1 MSRMMT
7 RATLA
12 SGKVTLSVVPRRR
25 ILMQKIQA
33 LAGRRK
39 KSVSEQVWDL
49 CERALENQEG
59 VQTKGGKIPLP
70 GADDAAPVRTW
81 SSTSRW
87 NPRAA
92 SRGPG
97 SSSARPWEVLWSATP

>member
-12 SGKVTLSVVPRRR
+12 SGKVTLSVAPRRR
-25 ILMQKIQA
+25 ILMRKIQV

-49 CERALENQEG
+49 CERALEGQDG
-59 VQTKGGKIPLP
+59 LRSKGGKIPLP
-70 GADDAAPVRTW
+70 GADLGR
-81 SSTSRW
+81 
-87 NPRAA
+87 
-92 SRGPG
+92 
-97 SSSARPWEVLWSATP
+97 VLIRDREELYADILAHRL

>member
-49 CERALENQEG
+49 CERSLEGQEG
-59 VQTKGGKIPLP
+59 LWGKGGKIPLP
-70 GADDAAPVRTW
+70 GADLGR
-81 SSTSRW
+81 
-87 NPRAA
+87 
-92 SRGPG
+92 
-97 SSSARPWEVLWSATP
+97 VLIKDREELYGDILAHRL

>member
-1 MSRMMT
+1 MARTMT

-33 LAGRRK
+33 LAQRRK

-49 CERALENQEG
+49 CERALRNQEKTQNK
-59 VQTKGGKIPLP
+59 VGKISLP
-70 GADDAAPVRTW
+70 GADLGRVHTKDREELYADILAHR
-81 SSTSRW
+81 
-87 NPRAA
+87 
-92 SRGPG
+92 
-97 SSSARPWEVLWSATP
+97 L